1 MPLESRQE
9 LSRLFFLTIFNQDSR
24 RSIIL
29 LPDHLIKHHVVP
41 NPKWY
46 IPIQRTEPPGL
57 VLTLLILLR
66 GLPWL
71 SAASASRRTFYV
83 PCLAST
89 RLTGPYIAPPP
100 SPPPGRT
107 HANATAPTPRTLPNS
122 YRGIPREPGGER
134 ERVCVCTA
142 TAWTEE
148 SRTSAAF
155 HPRPTVRLPG
165 CGCGCGCRRGCE
177 CGCVRDRVGC
187 CVHHVRRPLKGGG
200 KRGKRG
206 RRFRRLG
213 GLFCFS
219 TGGNGKKCSVGVLFN
234 WLDYAMTLS
243 YMKLELS
250 RLPGGTDSDRIR

>member
-89 RLTGPYIAPPP
+89 TSPRRHLPRQDARTRTQPRPRHARSQTRIA
-100 SPPPGRT
+100 
-107 HANATAPTPRTLPNS
+107 AF
-122 YRGIPREPGGER
+122 RGSRGER
-134 ERVCVCTA
+134 ERVCVLQ
-142 TAWTEE
+142 
-148 SRTSAAF
+148 
-155 HPRPTVRLPG
+155 PRGRKNRGRPRRSTHDPPVRLPG
-165 CGCGCGCRRGCE
+165 CGCGCGCRCGCE

-219 TGGNGKKCSVGVLFN
+219 TGGNRKKCSVGVLFN

>member
-134 ERVCVCTA
+134 ERVCTA

-155 HPRPTVRLPG
+155 HPRPTRAFTGLRLRLRLRLPTRMRMRLRTRPG
-165 CGCGCGCRRGCE
+165 RLLRSPCATAVERRGKA
-177 CGCVRDRVGC
+177 GKARAPFPQT
-187 CVHHVRRPLKGGG
+187 RRALLFLHWWKQ
-200 KRGKRG
+200 KKMFG
-206 RRFRRLG
+206 R
-213 GLFCFS
+213 
-219 TGGNGKKCSVGVLFN
+219 SV
-234 WLDYAMTLS
+234 
-243 YMKLELS
+243 
-250 RLPGGTDSDRIR
+250 I

>member
-89 RLTGPYIAPPP
+89 TSPRRHLPRQDARTRTQPRPRHARSQTRIAVF
-100 SPPPGRT
+100 
-107 HANATAPTPRTLPNS
+107 
-122 YRGIPREPGGER
+122 RGSRGERER
-134 ERVCVCTA
+134 ERVCVLQ
-142 TAWTEE
+142 
-148 SRTSAAF
+148 
-155 HPRPTVRLPG
+155 PRGRKNRGRPRRSTHDPPVRLPG
-165 CGCGCGCRRGCE
+165 CGCGCGCRCGCE
-177 CGCVRDRVGC
+177 CGCVRDPDPAAAFTMCDGRWKEGESGESAGAVSADSEGSS
-187 CVHHVRRPLKGGG
+187 VSPLVETEKNVR
-200 KRGKRG
+200 
-206 RRFRRLG
+206 
-213 GLFCFS
+213 
-219 TGGNGKKCSVGVLFN
+219 
-234 WLDYAMTLS
+234 
-243 YMKLELS
+243 
-250 RLPGGTDSDRIR
+250 

>member
-1 MPLESRQE
+1 MP
-9 LSRLFFLTIFNQDSR
+9 RLD
-24 RSIIL
+24 
-29 LPDHLIKHHVVP
+29 
-41 NPKWY
+41 
-46 IPIQRTEPPGL
+46 
-57 VLTLLILLR
+57 
-66 GLPWL
+66 
-71 SAASASRRTFYV
+71 
-83 PCLAST
+83 
-89 RLTGPYIAPPP
+89 YIAPPP

-134 ERVCVCTA
+134 ERESVCTA

-155 HPRPTVRLPG
+155 HPRPTRAFTGLRLRLRLPM
-165 CGCGCGCRRGCE
+165 RMRM
-177 CGCVRDRVGC
+177 RLRTRPRPGC

-219 TGGNGKKCSVGVLFN
+219 TGGNRKKCSVGVLFN
-234 WLDYAMTLS
+234 
-243 YMKLELS
+243 
-250 RLPGGTDSDRIR
+250 